1 MLTNSKTGEL
11 GATSFGQTS
20 PKPLSMSE
28 TLKSSPYG
36 KSQRRAL
43 SAGGGFARGNRGD
56 SPPGRSRKVS
66 PEDLPVEIY
75 VRGYTGP
82 VSTQDEVDK
91 FVTSKAGGGVESGR
105 FEGGDGEEQQVMS
118 SSWRKVK
125 GGVDLIA
132 VLHTMQHYLGTHKGP
147 LSEEEEPP
155 PPGPDS
161 ELGVIE
167 EAEEEGTPFST
178 IKANSPPESSK
189 QATDGQLSKEGDAK
203 ANEDLLS
210 PGLQIR
216 TKAVA
221 GKGRVAT
228 LLSESGVPMSPIT
241 PMVGEGARSAMGA
254 KIEALREMCEKQLG
268 EEV

>member
-1 MLTNSKTGEL
+1 MLTISKTGEL

-91 FVTSKAGGGVESGR
+91 FVTSKAGETNGGVESGR

-147 LSEEEEPP
+147 LSEEEEAPTA
-155 PPGPDS
+155 GPDS

-189 QATDGQLSKEGDAK
+189 QASDGQLSKAGA
-203 ANEDLLS
+203 EDLLS

-216 TKAVA
+216 TKAEA